1 MLLGC
6 GHARGMLNAYN
17 VSRVSNAVQPMGNG
31 ESLVTGVGRAD
42 NRTFSYRCT
51 YNMRNAAAYA
61 V

>member
-1 MLLGC
+1 
-6 GHARGMLNAYN
+6 MLNAYN
-17 VSRVSNAVQPMGNG
+17 ISRVSNAVQPMGNG